1 MPGMLTEV
9 SSIWKSNRVAGPDSA
24 GRTLHLP
31 ALAMLLAA
39 SLAWIEISPAA
50 ETSDLNRPM
59 IGLPISLPYVDEIR
73 DPIFSILV
81 GLVDSNIYGTLT
93 QDRLAMQLDRMG
105 GTSHLPYKSVREV
118 TRLPAG
124 GGRPTNEISVIFDG
138 QLALPIPYSILGYNP
153 GSFRA
158 TERCLFREWNLGT
171 VTLQHSRKRGE
182 EIEMVPV
189 VLEDVHLYGL
199 EQGEVTLDI
208 DGWVDRMFGGNLDD
222 TDIVGLMLCRY
233 QGKWIGVAM
242 GYNEDKRGR
251 SGALDFRE
259 DKVVFPSPDEIKT
272 VGRTMRGRLEGLLAD
287 ARTP

>member
-1 MPGMLTEV
+1 MLTEV

-39 SLAWIEISPAA
+39 SLAWIDISTAA
-50 ETSDLNRPM
+50 ETSDLDRPM
-59 IGLPISLPYVDEIR
+59 IGLPVSLPYVDEIR

-81 GLVDSNIYGTLT
+81 GLVDSDIYGTLT
-93 QDRLAMQLDRMG
+93 QDRLVMQLDRMG
-105 GTSHLPYKSVREV
+105 RTSHLPYKSVREV

-124 GGRPTNEISVIFDG
+124 EDRPTNEISVIFDG
-138 QLALPIPYSILGYNP
+138 ELALPIPYSILGYNP

-171 VTLQHSRKRGE
+171 VTLQHSTKRGE

-208 DGWVDRMFGGNLDD
+208 DGWVDRMFGGSLDD

-272 VGRTMRGRLEGLLAD
+272 VGRTMRSRLESLLAD
-287 ARTP
+287 SRTP